1 MEARFSRMEAQR
13 MNPQRSDCCAHS
25 GYYSGVG
32 LYSKDARMLRYVL
45 ICDECGEEM
54 KELLAQEYAPKPLF
68 ERAV

>member
-1 MEARFSRMEAQR
+1 MEAKRMESQGNSR
-13 MNPQRSDCCAHS
+13 CAHS

-54 KELLAQEYAPKPLF
+54 QEILAQEYAPKPVL
-68 ERAV
+68 EHAL